1 MIAASKRHQKQH
13 SIRYKFGLHIPRD
26 YKDALLIDKSN
37 NNTQWQNA
45 IQLEL
50 DNIDAHRT
58 FHDLGLGTPLPSGY
72 HNIRVHFV
80 FDVKE
85 DGRRKARL
93 VAGGHLTPIPY
104 ESVYSSVAALRSL
117 CIAILIGELNGLHL
131 MSGDIGYAYLNSY
144 TKEKV
149 GFVAGPEFGPLAGH
163 TMIVDKA
170 IYSLRS
176 SGARFHERFVE
187 TMRDM
192 GFSPSHADPDVWMCD
207 AGDVYEYLVV
217 YVDDLIAVMKDPK
230 VFFNELQQSPHHYT
244 LKGLT
249 EPRYHLGAD
258 YFRDK
263 DGTLCFGAQTYV
275 KRLLTNFESLYGELP
290 RKEKSPPTKNDH
302 PELDTTDFCTP
313 HEIAKFHSIIG
324 ACQWMITLCRSDIAQ
339 AIMSLNRFRQSP
351 RIGHVE
357 RLICIIGYIRHFPH
371 AAIRFR
377 TGIPDHETLFG
388 DTPVTHEW
396 MHTIYGHVTE
406 DIPPDMPTPKG
417 RPVRLTTFVDANLMH
432 DLVTGR
438 SCSGILHLLNQTPID
453 WFTKRQKQVETATYG
468 SEFMAARQAMEQI
481 MDLCYTL
488 RMFGVPLDG
497 PSWLFG
503 DNRSVVTSSTLPHST
518 LGKCWNALSYHRC
531 HEAVAAGIV
540 RFEYIPSKQNTA
552 DYLTKNL
559 PHHEAW
565 SHLMRDSGL
574 TQLGSVR
581 QY

>member
-13 SIRYKFGLHIPRD
+13 SIRYKFGLCIPRD

-37 NNTQWQNA
+37 NNTHWQTA

-58 FHDLGLGTPLPSGY
+58 FRDLGPGTPLPSGY

-93 VAGGHLTPIPY
+93 VGGGHLTPIPY

-117 CIAILIGELNGLHL
+117 CIAIFFGELNGLNP

-149 GFVAGPEFGPLAGH
+149 GFVTGPEFGPLAGH
-163 TMIVDKA
+163 TMTIDKA
-170 IYSLRS
+170 IYGLHS
-176 SGARFHERFVE
+176 SGARYHERFAE
-187 TMRDM
+187 TMHDM
-192 GFSPSHADPDVWMCD
+192 GFNPSPADPDVWMRD
-207 AGDVYEYLVV
+207 AGDVYKYLVV

-230 VFFNELQQSPHHYT
+230 AFFDELQRSPHNYT

-263 DGTLCFGAQTYV
+263 DGKLCFGAQTYV
-275 KRLLTNFESLYGELP
+275 KCLLTNFESLYRELP
-290 RKEKSPPTKNDH
+290 CKEKSPLAKNDH

-313 HEIAKFHSIIG
+313 DDIAKFHSIIG
-324 ACQWMITLCRSDIAQ
+324 ACQWMITLCCSDIAQ
-339 AIMSLNRFRQSP
+339 AIMSLNCFRQSP
-351 RIGHVE
+351 HIGHVE
-357 RLICIIGYIRHFPH
+357 RLTHIIGYIHHFPH
-371 AAIRFR
+371 AAIHFR
-377 TGIPDHETLFG
+377 TDIPDHETIFG
-388 DTPVTHEW
+388 DTPITHEW
-396 MHTIYGHVTE
+396 MHTIYGNVTE
-406 DIPPDMPTPKG
+406 DIPPDMLTPKG
-417 RPVRLTTFVDANLMH
+417 RPIHLTTFVDANLMH
-432 DLVTGR
+432 DLVTSH
-438 SCSGILHLLNQTPID
+438 SCGGILHFLNQTPID
-453 WFTKRQKQVETATYG
+453 WFTKHQKQVETATYG
-468 SEFMAARQAMEQI
+468 SEFMATHQAIEQI

-503 DNRSVVTSSTLPHST
+503 DNRSVVTSSIFCHIL
-518 LGKCWNALSYHRC
+518 LWGNAGMLFHITAAMRLLRLVLS
-531 HEAVAAGIV
+531 AL
-540 RFEYIPSKQNTA
+540 NTFPA
-552 DYLTKNL
+552 NK
-559 PHHEAW
+559 
-565 SHLMRDSGL
+565 
-574 TQLGSVR
+574 TQLII
-581 QY
+581 

>member
-13 SIRYKFGLHIPRD
+13 SIRYKFGLRIPRD

-37 NNTQWQNA
+37 SNTQWQNA

-50 DNIDAHRT
+50 DNIDAHCT
-58 FHDLGLGTPLPSGY
+58 FRDLGLGTPLPSGY

-85 DGRRKARL
+85 DGRCKARL

-117 CIAILIGELNGLHL
+117 RIAILIGELNGLKL

-149 GFVAGPEFGPLAGH
+149 GFVAGPKFGPLAGH
-163 TMIVDKA
+163 TMVVDKA
-170 IYSLRS
+170 IYGLRS
-176 SGARFHERFVE
+176 SGARFHERFAK

-192 GFSPSHADPDVWMCD
+192 GFSPSHADPDVWMRD
-207 AGDVYEYLVV
+207 AGDIYEYLVV
-217 YVDDLIAVMKDPK
+217 YVDDLIAVMQDPK
-230 VFFNELQQSPHHYT
+230 AFFDELQRSPHHYT

-275 KRLLTNFESLYGELP
+275 KRLLNNFESLYGELP
-290 RKEKSPPTKNDH
+290 RKEKSPLPKNDH

-313 HEIAKFHSIIG
+313 DEIAKFQSIIG

-339 AIMSLNRFRQSP
+339 AIMSINRFHQSP
-351 RIGHVE
+351 RLGHVD
-357 RLICIIGYIRHFPH
+357 RLTRIIGYIRQFPH

-388 DTPVTHEW
+388 DTPITHEW

-406 DIPPDMPTPKG
+406 DISPDMPTPKG
-417 RPVRLTTFVDANLMH
+417 RPIRLTTFVDANLMH
-432 DLVTGR
+432 DLVTGH

-453 WFTKRQKQVETATYG
+453 WFTKRQKQVETTTYG
-468 SEFMAARQAMEQI
+468 SEFMAARQAIEQI
-481 MDLCYTL
+481 MDLRYTL

-518 LGKCWNALSYHRC
+518 LGKRWNALSYHRC
-531 HEAVAAGIV
+531 REAVAAGIV

-559 PHHEAW
+559 PYHEAW
-565 SHLMRDSGL
+565 SHLMPLLFWKGE
-574 TQLGSVR
+574 TQA
-581 QY
+581 